1 MHLVDRRVMCELSAE
16 RHCVRYLRAD
26 LIFVAM
32 VIILVVVALVVIVA
46 LVVVTLDKA

>member
-1 MHLVDRRVMCELSAE
+1 MTEGKICELSAE
-16 RHCVRYLRAD
+16 RHCVRYLRTD
-26 LIFVAM
+26 LIFVALV